1 MYFLEIQQTTLI
13 VGGVFILS
21 TLVIFIIIFLFLYQ
35 KRYYNH
41 LKEKQEL
48 RSNFQQEL
56 LKTRLEIQEETFRNI
71 SQEIHDNIGQ
81 ALSFVKLNLNTV
93 DPHDASLVID
103 KLSESRLLLTK
114 TIQDLRDLA
123 KSLNTDFISDI
134 GLPVAIEQQL
144 QILAKTDLYKINFKL
159 NGEVFKNISQ
169 RELVI
174 YRIVQELLNNI
185 VKHADANVIT
195 VEMQY
200 LSEKLIITVEDNGK
214 GFNTDILKV
223 PENNSGLGL
232 RNMSNRMK
240 LIEGTIN
247 INSKSGSGTKA
258 TLELPKLPQLL

>member
-1 MYFLEIQQTTLI
+1 MYYLQIDQTVLI

-21 TLVIFIIIFLFLYQ
+21 MLVIFIIIFLFLYQ

-93 DPHDASLVID
+93 DPHDANVVID
-103 KLSESRLLLTK
+103 KLSESRSLLTK

-134 GLPVAIEQQL
+134 GLPEAIGQQL
-144 QILAKTDLYKINFKL
+144 QILSKTGLFAINFSVE
-159 NGEVFKNISQ
+159 GETFKDISQ

-174 YRIVQELLNNI
+174 FRIVQELLNNI
-185 VKHADANVIT
+185 VKHAAANSIN
-195 VEMQY
+195 VEMLY
-200 LSEKLIITVEDNGK
+200 LTDKLVITVEDNGR
-214 GFNTDILKV
+214 GFNINTLNLPD
-223 PENNSGLGL
+223 SGGGLGL
-232 RNMSNRMK
+232 RNMANRMK
-240 LIEGTIN
+240 LIQ
-247 INSKSGSGTKA
+247 GSIDIQSNPGNGTKA
-258 TLELPKLPQLL
+258 ILQLPKLPHLL